1 MKKAKKTIRG
11 RIFLSHIWIITI
23 SVTLTALVFTL
34 CLNLYVRRQTRS
46 QLITAANLV
55 QKTISVELINMNL
68 KSELINEN
76 RETVKVLLKISRSLK
91 QTQTFLDIDYA
102 VIGKEKNLIFPM
114 NDGSEN
120 FNTLRDEIL
129 PSISKT
135 KWSKAVLKENPILY
149 FDASGKQYVSV
160 LYPLKLENGR
170 NLGHLFLYSDM
181 SKHNRLTYIV
191 NIILISILLV
201 TTTISFIISSI
212 ISRKISLPVTQ
223 LSNYAKQIGERNYNA
238 QIIKY
243 DDDEIG
249 QLAETMKA
257 MADKLFIYDDT
268 IKTFF
273 QNASHELRTP
283 LMSIQGYAEGI
294 KYGVLENQDNALNII
309 IEETKRV
316 SGLVE
321 DLLYLSKIDSMHET
335 LNLEKVNAE
344 ELLRSCIERVNGI
357 TINSGKN
364 VKLLMEKSG
373 VTFSA
378 DEEKLSRAIINIL
391 ANGLRYAEKSVE
403 IKLDTFGRMVV
414 ITIKDDGKGFEEE
427 EKDRLFERFYKGKDG
442 NYGLGLTI
450 AKSIIQRH
458 GGSISAENVPEG
470 GACFTIKVLDLAAS
484 NDS

>member
-1 MKKAKKTIRG
+1 MEKAKKTIRG
-11 RIFLSHIWIITI
+11 RIFLSHIWIVTI

-34 CLNLYVRRQTRS
+34 CLNLYVRKQTRS
-46 QLITAANLV
+46 QLITAASLV
-55 QKTISVELINMNL
+55 QKTMSAEFINMNL
-68 KSELINEN
+68 KSESINEN
-76 RETVKVLLKISRSLK
+76 RETVKTLLKISRTLK

-102 VIGKEKNLIFPM
+102 VIGKEKSLIFPV

-120 FNTLRDEIL
+120 YNILRSVIL

-135 KWSKAVLKENPILY
+135 KWSNAVLKENPILY
-149 FDASGKQYVSV
+149 FTASGKRYVSV
-160 LYPLKLENGR
+160 LYPLKLESGR

-181 SKHNRLTYIV
+181 SKRNKLIYVV
-191 NIILISILLV
+191 NIILVSILLI
-201 TTTISFIISSI
+201 TAIISFIISSI

-223 LSNYAKQIGERNYNA
+223 LSKYAKQIGERNYNA

-249 QLAETMKA
+249 QLAETMKT
-257 MADKLFIYDDT
+257 MADKLFVYDDT

-294 KYGVLENQDNALNII
+294 KYGVVENQDNALNII

-316 SGLVE
+316 SRLVE

-335 LNLEKVNAE
+335 LNLEEINTE

-357 TINSGKN
+357 ALNSGKN

-373 VTFSA
+373 VTFSV
-378 DEEKLSRAIINIL
+378 DEEKLSRAVINIL
-391 ANGLRYAEKSVE
+391 VNGLRYAEKSVE
-403 IKLDTFGRMVV
+403 IKLDTDGQMVV
-414 ITIKDDGKGFEEE
+414 ISIKDDGKGLEEG
-427 EKDRLFERFYKGKDG
+427 EKDKLFDRFYKGKSG

-458 GGSISAENVPEG
+458 GGSISAENTSEG
-470 GACFTIKVLDLAAS
+470 GACFIIKLPI
-484 NDS
+484 